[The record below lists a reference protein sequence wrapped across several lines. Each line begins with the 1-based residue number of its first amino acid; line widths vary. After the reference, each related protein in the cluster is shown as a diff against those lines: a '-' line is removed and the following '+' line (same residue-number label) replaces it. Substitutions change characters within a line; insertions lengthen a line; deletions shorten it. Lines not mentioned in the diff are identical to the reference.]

1 MSTRYSFVTF
11 SDRNSADRWVVGFH
25 PTLLNAS
32 LSGTRHGSR
41 RVCPSDLR
49 ERPKQNSA
57 VLSYVSA
64 VLLSISAVLCHARE
78 CPTRVRAVLLS
89 ISAVLCHA
97 RACPNSVRAVLLS
110 ISAVIHPTRACPTR
124 VRAVLLSISAVLYP
138 TRVSNPASMRLNEY
152 CVMVRAERI
161 HGKCFT
167 IVETT
172 LSY

>member
-57 VLSYVSA
+57 VLSYVS
-64 VLLSISAVLCHARE
+64 
-78 CPTRVRAVLLS
+78 AVLLS